1 MHQIIQNYKTGKVTL
16 ENVPVPKCGRKS
28 ILVRNC
34 HSLISIGTEK
44 STIELGK
51 KSLLGKARARPDLV
65 KRAIEKAKNEGLRK
79 TITEAMGRLDTPTP
93 LGYSAAGIV
102 VEVGIEAH
110 GFAPGDRVAC
120 IGQGF
125 ASHADYISV
134 PVNLTVKIP
143 DEVSTE
149 SAAFGML
156 GCIALHGI
164 RSADLT
170 FGSNVAV
177 IGLGLL
183 GQLSVQLLKAY
194 GSRVFAYDL
203 NAEKARQA
211 LVHGAEFSHHDA
223 NLFEEMIFS
232 ATQNQG
238 VDAVIITA
246 ATQSNE
252 PVDFAIK
259 LSRQKGKIVVVGVAD
274 IHPNRNEL
282 WLKELELIV
291 SKAAGPG
298 SLDDDY
304 EKDGIDY
311 PIELARWTQNRN
323 LQEFI
328 RLLSKNLIDV
338 SGLITQKFP
347 IDVAEKVYDDFL
359 NNKLVNPI
367 GLLFEY
373 SNTNPIERKIM
384 LNTTQLNEKNG
395 REVGAPATTSISIIG
410 AGLYG
415 KAVFLPTLQKIKN
428 VRLNTL
434 VTSSGMSAQHNAK
447 RFGFASCS
455 TDLNDVFN
463 DQSTHAIV
471 ALTPHSQH
479 ANLVLKAIE
488 LKKSLLIEKPLCV
501 HQHELDEIIAAYQ
514 TAKEKPILMVGHNR
528 RFSPHANKIKA
539 WLSSRVNPAILSYR
553 VNAGNIPAE
562 HWVHSDREGRSRIVG
577 EMTHFID
584 LMLYLLNEKPIS
596 VFAKRIAGDDQS
608 VVNNDNVVITIQFS
622 KGSVGALIYSASGN
636 RAFNRE
642 YLEIFFDEKTI
653 VSTDFRKTELIAAKS
668 EKYKTSKQEIGY
680 SEEITSFV
688 DAVARR
694 KAAVLFEDVVI
705 SMQTVFAIEESL
717 AKNKMIVL

>member
-1 MHQIIQNYKTGKVTL
+1 MKQIIQNYKTGKVTL
-16 ENVPVPKCGRKS
+16 ENVPVPQCGRKS

-65 KRAIEKAKNEGLRK
+65 KRAIEKAKNEGLLK

-110 GFAPGDRVAC
+110 GFVPGDRVAC

-125 ASHADYISV
+125 ASHAEYISV
-134 PVNLTVKIP
+134 PVNLAVKIP
-143 DEVSTE
+143 DAVSTE
-149 SAAFGML
+149 SAAFSML

-164 RSADLT
+164 RSANLT
-170 FGSNVAV
+170 FGSTVAV

-194 GSRVFAYDL
+194 GCSVYAYDL
-203 NAEKARQA
+203 NADKAAQA
-211 LVHGAEFSHHDA
+211 TQQGAEFSHHDA
-223 NLFEEMIFS
+223 STFENVVFS
-232 ATQNQG
+232 ATKNQG

-246 ATQSNE
+246 ATQSSE

-298 SLDDDY
+298 SLDDEY
-304 EKDGIDY
+304 EKDGMDY

-328 RLLSKNLIDV
+328 RLLSKNLINV
-338 SGLITQKFP
+338 SGLITQKFS
-347 IDVAEKVYDDFL
+347 IDTAEKVYDDFL

-373 SNTNPIERKIM
+373 PDERTIERKIM
-384 LNTTQLNEKNG
+384 LSGTGTGTGTGDRVN
-395 REVGAPATTSISIIG
+395 ISVVG

-415 KAVFLPTLQKIKN
+415 KAIFLPALQKIKQ
-428 VRLNTL
+428 VRLHTL

-447 RFGFASCS
+447 RFGFASCA
-455 TDLNDVFN
+455 TDINDVLD
-463 DQSTHAIV
+463 DQSTDAII

-479 ANLVLKAIE
+479 ASLVLKAIE

-501 HQHELDEIIAAYQ
+501 HQHELDDMIAAYQ
-514 TAKEKPILMVGHNR
+514 AAKEKPVLMVGHNR
-528 RFSPHANKIKA
+528 RFSPHANKMKT
-539 WLSSRVNPAILSYR
+539 WLSNRVNPAILSYR
-553 VNAGNIPAE
+553 VNAGKIPAE
-562 HWVHSDREGRSRIVG
+562 HWVHSDREGRSRIIG

-584 LMLYLLNEKPIS
+584 LMLYLLSEKPIS
-596 VFAKRIAGDDQS
+596 VFAKRIAGDDQHI
-608 VVNNDNVVITIQFS
+608 VNNDNVVITIQFS

-636 RAFNRE
+636 RALSRE
-642 YLEIFFDEKTI
+642 YLEIFFDEQSI
-653 VSTDFRKTELIAAKS
+653 ISTDFRRSELIANKS
-668 EKYKTSKQEIGY
+668 EKYKTSRQEIGY
-680 SEEITSFV
+680 DAEIQEFV
-688 DAVARR
+688 QALFGKNTAVP
-694 KAAVLFEDVVI
+694 FEDAVI
-705 SMQTVFAIEESL
+705 SMQTAFAIEESL
-717 AKNKMIVL
+717 AKNSIVNI

>member
-1 MHQIIQNYKTGKVTL
+1 MQQIIQNYKTGKVTL

-28 ILVRNC
+28 ILVRNR

-93 LGYSAAGIV
+93 LGYSASGVV

-125 ASHADYISV
+125 ASHAEYISV
-134 PVNLTVKIP
+134 PVNLAVKMP
-143 DEVSTE
+143 DDVSTE

-164 RSADLT
+164 RSANLT
-170 FGSNVAV
+170 FGSTVAV

-194 GSRVFAYDL
+194 GCSVYAYDL
-203 NAEKARQA
+203 NAEKAAQA
-211 LVHGAEFSHHDA
+211 TQHGAEFSHHDA
-223 NLFEEMIFS
+223 STFENVVFS
-232 ATQNQG
+232 ATKNQG

-246 ATQSNE
+246 ATQSSE

-298 SLDDDY
+298 SLDEEY

-323 LQEFI
+323 LNEFI

-373 SNTNPIERKIM
+373 SNTQYIQRKIVF
-384 LNTTQLNEKNG
+384 EKSV
-395 REVGAPATTSISIIG
+395 REVGAQATTSRNISVIG

-415 KAVFLPTLQKIKN
+415 KAVFLPALKKIKH

-455 TDLNDVFN
+455 TDINDVLS
-463 DQSTHAIV
+463 DQSTDAIV

-488 LKKSLLIEKPLCV
+488 LNKSLLIEKPLCI
-501 HQHELDEIIAAYQ
+501 HQNELDEIITAYQ
-514 TAKEKPILMVGHNR
+514 STTKKPIVMVGHNR
-528 RFSPHANKIKA
+528 RFSPHANKMKTWIFN
-539 WLSSRVNPAILSYR
+539 RVNPAILSYR

-584 LMLYLLNEKPIS
+584 LMLYLLDEKPIS
-596 VFAKRIAGDDQS
+596 VFAKRMAGDDQS
-608 VVNNDNVVITIQFS
+608 VVNNDNVIITIQFS
-622 KGSVGALIYSASGN
+622 KGSVAALIYSASGN
-636 RAFNRE
+636 RALARE
-642 YLEIFFDEKTI
+642 YLEIFFDEKSI
-653 VSTDFRKTELIAAKS
+653 VSTDFRRSELIANKS

-680 SEEITSFV
+680 GEEITAFV
-688 DAVARR
+688 DAVAG
-694 KAAVLFEDVVI
+694 KKSAVPFEDAVI
-705 SMQTVFAIEESL
+705 SMQTAFAIEESL
-717 AKNKMIVL
+717 SKNQMIDIV

>member
-1 MHQIIQNYKTGKVTL
+1 MQQIIQNYKTGKVTL

-93 LGYSAAGIV
+93 LGYSASGIV

-134 PVNLTVKIP
+134 PVNLVVKLP
-143 DEVSTE
+143 DDVSTE

-164 RSADLT
+164 RSANLT

-194 GSRVFAYDL
+194 GCSVYAYDL
-203 NAEKARQA
+203 NAEKALQA
-211 LVHGAEFSHHDA
+211 TQQGAEFSHHDA
-223 NLFEEMIFS
+223 SLFENTVLS
-232 ATQNQG
+232 QTQNQG

-246 ATQSNE
+246 ATQSSE

-259 LSRQKGKIVVVGVAD
+259 LARQKGKIVVVGVAD

-298 SLDDDY
+298 SLDDEY
-304 EKDGIDY
+304 EKDGFDY

-323 LQEFI
+323 LSEFI
-328 RLLSKNLIDV
+328 RLLSKNLINV
-338 SGLITQKFP
+338 SGLITQKFS
-347 IDVAEKVYDDFL
+347 IDTAEKVYDDFL
-359 NNKLVNPI
+359 NNKLANPI

-373 SNTNPIERKIM
+373 PHTKSIERKIA
-384 LNTTQLNEKNG
+384 LVAK
-395 REVGAPATTSISIIG
+395 EVGAQATTPISDKVNISVVG

-415 KAVFLPTLQKIKN
+415 KAVFLPTLQKIKP

-447 RFGFASCS
+447 RFGFASCA
-455 TDLNDVFN
+455 TDLNAVFT
-463 DQSTHAIV
+463 DPSTDAIV

-501 HQHELDEIIAAYQ
+501 HQSELDDIIAAYQ
-514 TAKEKPILMVGHNR
+514 TAQEKPIIMVGHNR
-528 RFSPHANKIKA
+528 RFSPHANKMKS
-539 WLSSRVNPAILSYR
+539 WLSHRVNPAVLSYR
-553 VNAGNIPAE
+553 VNAGKIPAE

-584 LMLYLLNEKPIS
+584 LMLYLLDEKPVS
-596 VFAKRIAGDDQS
+596 VFAKRIAGDDQG

-636 RAFNRE
+636 RALNRE
-642 YLEIFFDEKTI
+642 YIEIFFDEKSI
-653 VSTDFRKTELIAAKS
+653 VSTDFRRSELIANKS
-668 EKYKTSKQEIGY
+668 EKFKTSKQEIGY
-680 SEEITSFV
+680 DVEIQAFV
-688 DAVARR
+688 QALLGKNVPVPFEDAV
-694 KAAVLFEDVVI
+694 I
-705 SMQTVFAIEESL
+705 SIQTAFAIEESL
-717 AKNKMIVL
+717 AKNESVNL